1 MKTFIVYE
9 CRYNQLISLLKN
21 KTYSDKIMGEI
32 NWFMCLIKQLKK
44 NNHKVHLCAN
54 SNIFKKLNHI
64 YKNAI
69 LIMDFQTIPEYI
81 NMLNLNNTY
90 CMCYWGRNDKSI
102 KDLGNKNGN
111 VLSLKNVLTPF
122 DYNKENTF
130 LGYNLDILCSKVNIQ
145 KYNNEYG
152 IIWGK
157 DIEYININFIKYLT
171 NKGIKFYSTSKTI
184 VNIDGVINLGILPRN
199 EWMILLDNCKFI
211 IGSGNPPSG
220 PTILES
226 LYYKTPLFCPKKQ
239 IPTSCQK
246 SKNIH
251 LINNI
256 DKDKLITKINN
267 VKFIN
272 DDIYTNN
279 LINSELYKQ
288 RVNDIFNLL

>member
-1 MKTFIVYE
+1 M
-9 CRYNQLISLLKN
+9 
-21 KTYSDKIMGEI
+21 
-32 NWFMCLIKQLKK
+32 
-44 NNHKVHLCAN
+44 
-54 SNIFKKLNHI
+54 
-64 YKNAI
+64 
-69 LIMDFQTIPEYI
+69 
-81 NMLNLNNTY
+81 
-90 CMCYWGRNDKSI
+90 
-102 KDLGNKNGN
+102 
-111 VLSLKNVLTPF
+111 
-122 DYNKENTF
+122 
-130 LGYNLDILCSKVNIQ
+130 NIQ

-171 NKGIKFYSTSKTI
+171 NKGIKFYSTSQTI

-256 DKDKLITKINN
+256 NKDKLITKINN